1 RVEENRRTDCRYVPI
16 AKKLIVIF
24 PVPCR
29 VKRPNTPIVAQQPAL
44 HIVMTAFRSLMRFP
58 PGFTNCKHLARHH
71 YLSFGSY
78 LERPPRARWVGDP
91 SPQPQ
96 GEFIGRNPPSSA
108 LDPFRVVGISAVRTS
123 ALQG

>member
-1 RVEENRRTDCRYVPI
+1 MGPEFRVWFMVVVPHRSTIRRVEENRRTDCRYVPI

-58 PGFTNCKHLARHH
+58 PGFTNCKHLARHSIKVNPCSCRELLLTH
-71 YLSFGSY
+71 GFGASDGHAS
-78 LERPPRARWVGDP
+78 RRRRKFA
-91 SPQPQ
+91 
-96 GEFIGRNPPSSA
+96 
-108 LDPFRVVGISAVRTS
+108 
-123 ALQG
+123 